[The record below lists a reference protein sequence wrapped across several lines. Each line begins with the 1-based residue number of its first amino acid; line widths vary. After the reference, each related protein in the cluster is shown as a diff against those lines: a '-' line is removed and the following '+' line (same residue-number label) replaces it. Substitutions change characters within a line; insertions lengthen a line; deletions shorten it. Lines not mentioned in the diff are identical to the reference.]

1 MRAHLQLADLPNALS
16 LSRVLLAV
24 GFVAADGA
32 MMRVGLVGAAGL
44 SDVLDGWVARRLN
57 AATRWGAL
65 IDPAADRVFVVAAAL
80 SLAAGGAL
88 TTQAALVLIA
98 RDIATA
104 IGFLVALVMPSLRAA
119 EFKARWLGKLV
130 TVLQFI
136 TILAAL
142 VVPSL
147 VGPLLVL
154 VAVTSAWS
162 IADYT
167 AVLWRA
173 RR

>member
-1 MRAHLQLADLPNALS
+1 MRAHPQLADLPNVLS

-44 SDVLDGWVARRLN
+44 SDVLDGWIARRLN

-65 IDPAADRVFVVAAAL
+65 LDPAADRVFVVAAAFSLVASDAL
-80 SLAAGGAL
+80 SAN
-88 TTQAALVLIA
+88 AALVVIA

-104 IGFLVALVMPSLRAA
+104 VGFLVALALPALRPG
-119 EFKARWLGKLV
+119 EFKARWLGKVV

-136 TILAAL
+136 T
-142 VVPSL
+142 
-147 VGPLLVL
+147 
-154 VAVTSAWS
+154 
-162 IADYT
+162 
-167 AVLWRA
+167 
-173 RR
+173 